1 MQYNHRNRLPPPPFG
16 RGGGGAG
23 YPRGHKQL
31 YYAPPPPPPFPPAP
45 PPPERKYEVLLEAGR
60 LAAEYLVTQGVLPPA
75 ALPRGAGS
83 SGTWAPHPFPPPL
96 QQQQHEP
103 PGFYGRGRYED
114 EYTNNPSTRPRRPNS
129 ASSSTNSRDDYSKG
143 SYNGRGKRRY
153 GEYRRG
159 YSDSGRDREKVRGRS
174 FPNGRRYE
182 DEDEDGA
189 PGFQR
194 QRQDIQGSDLVM
206 TSVAEAVREETLVA
220 TKAVGASDMED
231 AKLKIVSAI
240 DDVRKDADAVPEVL
254 DETEEGELEDESKV
268 LNSESEVVNQGIDTD
283 VNDSST
289 VIVMELEPKE
299 LSDGKLQ
306 DSAPDEEAE
315 DDEKNLDEVALDHNT
330 SDGEVTN
337 VENDMHDGKKILI
350 DYCSFAR
357 TPTRPRSVR
366 ARRNAATITGPA
378 AAETVDLVSSGQT
391 LQMVIG
397 ESANESSLTN
407 FESENREHQLCQE
420 NINSVVVCA
429 EPIKPMLQENGTSIV
444 NENMTEEK
452 VDAQSHVVQE
462 YKEQTTLSPFT
473 DAHKESLMQQTSLC
487 PFTASHKDRLSQED
501 GLMQETDLS
510 NHSDSLIEETELPPL
525 TASYKE
531 DSLSQ
536 ETELSRTISSNEN
549 NLKLQFN
556 EGIQICDVDTLPQ
569 DVDSI
574 ELSDQRKIVDHELC
588 CNAGAEAVKE
598 DSLSQETELSRIISS
613 HENNLKSQF
622 NEGIQIC
629 DVDTLPQDVDSIEL
643 SDQRKIVDHELCS
656 NAGAEAVIKMEE
668 GKLNQS
674 SSLNLSDL
682 DLVGHTEVVAIQ
694 DNPVLIQSCAAGSS
708 PEPYNKQQEDPQ
720 TITGTNASAI
730 NDLCQPPLENKDVE
744 VIDIGCGTPIEVGGF
759 DSSRS
764 KNEMVCSSI
773 DSMMDPGIHN
783 DVLPGIQDGYSLA
796 FSDFLG
802 PDMPCYASMQSD
814 LHSGIVANEGIT
826 GMDDPI
832 YGSLTDIGF
841 MDMWGQPTQ
850 DYDKFF

>member
-1 MQYNHRNRLPPPPFG
+1 MQYNHRSRLPPPPPFG

-83 SGTWAPHPFPPPL
+83 SGAWAPHPFPPPL
-96 QQQQHEP
+96 QQQQHDP
-103 PGFYGRGRYED
+103 PGFYGRGKYED
-114 EYTNNPSTRPRRPNS
+114 EHSNNPNSRPRRPNGTSSS
-129 ASSSTNSRDDYSKG
+129 ASSRDDYSNG
-143 SYNGRGKRRY
+143 RFNGRGKRRY
-153 GEYRRG
+153 GQYKRG
-159 YSDSGRDREKVRGRS
+159 YSDSERDREKVKGRS
-174 FPNGRRYE
+174 FPNGRHYE

-189 PGFQR
+189 PGFRR
-194 QRQDIQGSDLVM
+194 QRQGIQGSDLVI
-206 TSVAEAVREETLVA
+206 TSVAEAVREETLLA

-231 AKLKIVSAI
+231 ANLKIVSVV
-240 DDVRKDADAVPEVL
+240 DDVRKDADAALEVVE
-254 DETEEGELEDESKV
+254 ETEEGELEDESKV
-268 LNSESEVVNQGIDTD
+268 LDSESEVVNQGIDTV
-283 VNDSST
+283 VNNSST
-289 VIVMELEPKE
+289 VLVMELEPKE
-299 LSDGKLQ
+299 LSDCKLQ

-315 DDEKNLDEVALDHNT
+315 DDEKILDEVALDHNT
-330 SDGEVTN
+330 SDGEATN
-337 VENDMHDGKKILI
+337 VENDLHDGKKKLI

-366 ARRNAATITGPA
+366 AHRNAATITGPA
-378 AAETVDLVSSGQT
+378 AAETVDLISSEQT

-397 ESANESSLTN
+397 ESANGSSLTN
-407 FESENREHQLCQE
+407 IESENREHQLCQE
-420 NINSVVVCA
+420 NINSGVVCA

-444 NENMTEEK
+444 TENMTEEK
-452 VDAQSHVVQE
+452 VDAQSHVIQE
-462 YKEQTTLSPFT
+462 YKEQTTLSPLT
-473 DAHKESLMQQTSLC
+473 DAHKESLMQETSLC
-487 PFTASHKDRLSQED
+487 PFTASHKDRLTHED

-510 NHSDSLIEETELPPL
+510 PLTANHSDSLIEETGLPPL
-525 TASYKE
+525 TASYK

-536 ETELSRTISSNEN
+536 ETELPRT
-549 NLKLQFN
+549 
-556 EGIQICDVDTLPQ
+556 
-569 DVDSI
+569 
-574 ELSDQRKIVDHELC
+574 
-588 CNAGAEAVKE
+588 
-598 DSLSQETELSRIISS
+598 ISS
-613 HENNLKSQF
+613 HENNLKLQF

-668 GKLNQS
+668 HKLDQS
-674 SSLNLSDL
+674 SSLSLSDL
-682 DLVGHTEVVAIQ
+682 DLVGRTEVVAIH

-708 PEPYNKQQEDPQ
+708 PELYNKQQEDPQ
-720 TITGTNASAI
+720 TITGANASAT

-764 KNEMVCSSI
+764 KNEMVCSSM
-773 DSMMDPGIHN
+773 DSMMDPGTHN
-783 DVLPGIQDGYSLA
+783 DVLSGIQDGYSLT

-802 PDMPCYASMQSD
+802 PDIPCYASMQSD

-841 MDMWGQPTQ
+841 MDVWGQPTQ
-850 DYDKFF
+850 DYDQFF